1 MSDAFNFGEPAK
13 HSARTAKAPR
23 PARPSSEGGA
33 KNAKALVLGAVV
45 IGVVVVIVG
54 FMKFVGSSGSQIA
67 QDQSTVVAQVGVA
80 QDAEAQ
86 TNAQAAIYAART
98 GMAASGSYA
107 GLDSVKMKSIEPTFT
122 YTAGLST
129 GPTVLSVAS
138 SDTSVAFAVLSTS
151 GHCFYVKDTSGTG
164 TTYGAGAAT
173 CTGQAAL
180 TSAVA
185 PAW

>member
-13 HSARTAKAPR
+13 HGARAAKAPR
-23 PARPSSEGGA
+23 VARPPREGGA
-33 KNAKALVLGAVV
+33 KNTKVLVLGVV
-45 IGVVVVIVG
+45 VLGVVVVIVG
-54 FMKFVGSSGSQIA
+54 FMKFAGSSGSQIA
-67 QDQSTVVAQVGVA
+67 QDQATVVAQAGVA
-80 QDAEAQ
+80 DDTAAKS
-86 TNAQAAIYAART
+86 NAQAAIYAAKT
-98 GMAASGSYA
+98 GMAESGSYS
-107 GLDSVKMKSIEPTFT
+107 GLDAIKMKAIEPTFT
-122 YTAGLST
+122 YTDGLST

-138 SDTSVAFAVLSTS
+138 NDTSVAFAVLSPS

>member
-1 MSDAFNFGEPAK
+1 MV
-13 HSARTAKAPR
+13 
-23 PARPSSEGGA
+23 
-33 KNAKALVLGAVV
+33 VLGALA
-45 IGVVVVIVG
+45 IGAVVVIVG
-54 FMKFVGSSGSQIA
+54 FMKFAGSSGSQIA

-86 TNAQAAIYAART
+86 SNAQAAIYAAKS
-98 GMAASGSYA
+98 GMAESGSYTGMNA
-107 GLDSVKMKSIEPTFT
+107 AQMKTIEPSFT
-122 YTAGLST
+122 YTDGSST

-138 SDTSVAFAVLSTS
+138 NGTSVGFAVMSPS
-151 GHCFYVKDTSGTG
+151 GHCYYVKDTTGTG
-164 TTYGAGAAT
+164 TTYGTGAST